1 MGKEFNAH
9 ELLSRYSLGI
19 CTDEEK
25 RLVEAWHLEE
35 LSDKRYDLNIDE
47 LTAAQVEVRK
57 KIGNTLN
64 KRSRVRAIL
73 PWQKLTA
80 AAVVFIIFSLG
91 VYFYM
96 GSSEAILAEK
106 SATEQEIAPGGNKAV
121 LTLAG
126 GETIQLSDEKEG
138 IVIDKSGIKYNDG
151 DTIGSLLIDD
161 KSNKSASL
169 NSLST
174 PIGGQYSIT
183 LSDGTK
189 VWLNAAS
196 TLHYPDKFD
205 KKERLVELR
214 GEAYFEVA
222 SNKQSPFKVYSDG
235 QVVEVLGTHFNISAY
250 PDEAGVKT
258 TLLEGSVRVS
268 SSDLTISNL
277 LKPNQQSFLLQG
289 NRNGFSIKSVDT
301 EPVIAWKNGNF
312 MFNDEGFESIMRRV
326 SKWYDVEI
334 IYKSKPENISFIG
347 TVSRSRSISEVLH
360 AMERTGKVSFRI
372 EGRKIVVL

>member
-1 MGKEFNAH
+1 MRKEFNAD

-25 RLVEAWHLEE
+25 RLVEAWHIEE
-35 LSDKRYDLNIDE
+35 LSAKQYDLDIDRLE
-47 LTAAQVEVRK
+47 AAQVEVRMEIK
-57 KIGNTLN
+57 N
-64 KRSRVRAIL
+64 KLPKRAPVRRIFL
-73 PWQKLTA
+73 WQKLAA
-80 AAVVFIIFSLG
+80 AAVIFIVFSLG
-91 VYFYM
+91 IYLYM
-96 GSSEAILAEK
+96 GPSGNILANK
-106 SATEQEIAPGGNKAV
+106 SITKQEIAPGGNKAV

-126 GETIQLSDEKEG
+126 GKTILLSNEKEG
-138 IVIDKSGIKYNDG
+138 IVIGTSDIKYDDG
-151 DTIGSLLIDD
+151 ANVGSMLIGD
-161 KSNKSASL
+161 KGNKNISL

-196 TLHYPDKFD
+196 TLSYPDKFD
-205 KKERLVELR
+205 KKERIVELS
-214 GEAYFEVA
+214 GEAYFEVF

-235 QVVEVLGTHFNISAY
+235 QVIEVLGTQFNISAY

-268 SSDLTISNL
+268 TSDLTSSNL
-277 LKPNQQSFLLQG
+277 LKPNQQSVLLKE
-289 NRNGFSIKSVDT
+289 NSTSFRIRSVDT
-301 EPVIAWKNGNF
+301 EPVIAWKNGYF
-312 MFNDEGFESIMRRV
+312 MFDDESFESIMRRI

-334 IYKSKPENISFIG
+334 VYKSAPENLSFIG

-360 AMERTGKVSFRI
+360 ALERTGKISFKI

>member
-1 MGKEFNAH
+1 MRKEFNAD
-9 ELLSRYSLGI
+9 ELISRYILGL

-35 LSDKRYDLNIDE
+35 LSAKRYDLNIDE
-47 LTAAQVEVRK
+47 LTSAQVEVRK
-57 KIGNTLN
+57 EIGDKIH
-64 KRSRVRAIL
+64 KKSPVRTIL

-96 GSSEAILAEK
+96 GPSENILADK
-106 SATEQEIAPGGNKAV
+106 SVTEQEISPGGNKAV

-126 GETIQLSDEKEG
+126 GKTILLSDEKEG
-138 IVIDKSGIKYNDG
+138 IVIGESDIKYNDG
-151 DTIGSLLIDD
+151 DNIGSLLIGD
-161 KSNKSASL
+161 KGNKNISL

-196 TLHYPDKFD
+196 TFSYPDKFD
-205 KKERLVELR
+205 KKERVVELS

-235 QVVEVLGTHFNISAY
+235 QVIEVLGTQFNISAY

-268 SSDLTISNL
+268 TSDLTSSNL
-277 LKPNQQSFLLQG
+277 LTPNQQSVLLKE
-289 NRNGFSIKSVDT
+289 NSSGFNIRSVDT
-301 EPVIAWKNGNF
+301 EPVIAWKNGYF
-312 MFNDEGFESIMRRV
+312 MFDDEGFESIMRRI

-334 IYKSKPENISFIG
+334 VYESAPENLSFIG

-360 AMERTGKVSFRI
+360 ALERTGKISFKI